1 MSLIKFQNVS
11 FSFGADV
18 ILDDVTFQIN
28 PGEKVGIVGNNGAG
42 KTTLFRMITGELF
55 SNSGE
60 VVMGKDVAVGYM
72 EQHPLTNCTQTLFNE
87 MDSAFAEI
95 HSIRHEME
103 RIEAEM
109 GKENADLDK
118 LTAYY
123 GNLQETFEKKGGY
136 QLEYKISRILLGVGF
151 KKSDYNR
158 NIAEFSGGEKN
169 RVHLAKLLL
178 SEPDI
183 LLLDEP
189 TNHLDIEGI
198 NWLEN
203 FLQQWEK
210 TIVIISHDR
219 YFLDKVT
226 NRTLELE
233 NHEIKSYRGNYS
245 AYIQQKTQQLVL
257 QEKMYTLQKADIEK
271 KQEFIRR
278 NIAGQKTKQAK
289 SRIIELEKMKK
300 IAPPAHRVQYQLSFP
315 AGQRGGNDVLHI
327 EDLNKSFEDRKIISS
342 FNYLIRK
349 GDKVGLIGANG
360 SGKTTLLKMITGSLA
375 QDSGS
380 ITLGSHIDVGYFSQN
395 LENQNLENTIIEE
408 VWQADPKKTMQEMRS
423 YLAQFLFYDEDVFA
437 IIKNLSGGE
446 RSRVELAKLILSGIN
461 FLILDEPTN
470 HLDIF
475 AKMALEESLSAF
487 SGTILV
493 VSHDR
498 YFLDKITNRIIYLE
512 DGTHS
517 LYEGNYSEFWMNNKL
532 VEEAAA
538 ATKTSALPTSGK
550 QKYQE
555 QKRENRKKERSNRKR
570 SPQVIES
577 EIETT
582 EKRIAELDELLQ
594 QPEVFSDFEKT
605 QQIDAEYKEL
615 STKLESLYEEWE
627 EVGC

>member
-60 VVMGKDVAVGYM
+60 VVMGKDAVIGYM

-87 MDSAFAEI
+87 MDSAFTEI

-169 RVHLAKLLL
+169 RVQLAKLLL

-198 NWLEN
+198 NWLEG
-203 FLQQWEK
+203 FLSQWEK

-245 AYIQQKTQQLVL
+245 AYIRQKTEQIAL

-375 QDSGS
+375 QDSGN

-627 EVGC
+627 ETDN

>member
-18 ILDDVTFQIN
+18 ILDDVDFQIN

-60 VVMGKDVAVGYM
+60 VVMGKDAVIGYM
-72 EQHPLTNCTQTLFNE
+72 EQHPLTNCTETLFNE
-87 MDSAFAEI
+87 MDKAFTEI

-103 RIEAEM
+103 RIEEEM
-109 GKENADLDK
+109 GKENADLEK

-136 QLEYKISRILLGVGF
+136 QLEYKISRILLGIGF

-189 TNHLDIEGI
+189 TNHLDIDGI
-198 NWLEN
+198 NWLEG
-203 FLQQWEK
+203 FLSQWEK

-245 AYIQQKTQQLVL
+245 AYIRQKTEQIAL

-300 IAPPAHRVQYQLSFP
+300 IAPPAHRVHYQLSFSD
-315 AGQRGGNDVLHI
+315 GRRGGNDVLHI
-327 EDLNKSFEDRKIISS
+327 EDLNKSFDDRKIISS
-342 FNYLIRK
+342 LNYLVRK
-349 GDKVGLIGANG
+349 GDKVGIIGANG
-360 SGKTTLLKMITGSLA
+360 SGKTTLLKMIIGKLS
-375 QDSGS
+375 QDSGN

-395 LENQNLENTIIEE
+395 LENQNSENTIVEE

-423 YLAQFLFYDEDVFA
+423 FLAQFLFYDEDVFA
-437 IIKNLSGGE
+437 FIKNLSGGE

-487 SGTILV
+487 TGTILV

-512 DGTHS
+512 NGSHLT
-517 LYEGNYSEFWMNNKL
+517 YEGNYSEFWVNNKQK
-532 VEEAAA
+532 EENGVN
-538 ATKTSALPTSGK
+538 KTTTDNGGK

-555 QKRENRKKERSNRKR
+555 QKKENRKKERSNRKR
-570 SPQVIES
+570 NPQIIES
-577 EIETT
+577 EIENT

-594 QPEVFSDFEKT
+594 QEDVFSNFEKT
-605 QQIDAEYKEL
+605 QQIDVEYKEL
-615 STKLESLYEEWE
+615 SAKLEKLYEEWE
-627 EVGC
+627 ESGK

>member
-87 MDSAFAEI
+87 MDSAFTEI

-375 QDSGS
+375 QDSGN

-538 ATKTSALPTSGK
+538 ATKTSVLPTSGK

-582 EKRIAELDELLQ
+582 EKRIAELDELLH

-627 EVGC
+627 ETDN

>member
-1 MSLIKFQNVS
+1 MSLVKFQNVS

-18 ILDDVTFQIN
+18 ILENVDFQIN

-42 KTTLFRMITGELF
+42 KTTLFRLITGELF
-55 SNSGE
+55 SDSGE
-60 VVMGKDVAVGYM
+60 VTVGKDIVVGYM
-72 EQHPLTNCTQTLFNE
+72 EQHPLTDCTETLFNE
-87 MDSAFAEI
+87 MDKAFTEI
-95 HSIRHEME
+95 HSIRREME
-103 RIEAEM
+103 RIEDEM
-109 GKENADLDK
+109 GKENADLEK

-136 QLEYKISRILLGVGF
+136 QIEYKISHILLGIGF
-151 KKSDYNR
+151 GKADYSR

-169 RVHLAKLLL
+169 RVRLAKLLL

-198 NWLEN
+198 SWLEN
-203 FLQQWEK
+203 FLAQWKK
-210 TIVIISHDR
+210 TVVIISHDR
-219 YFLDKVT
+219 YFLDNVT

-233 NHEIKSYRGNYS
+233 NHAVKSYRGNYS
-245 AYIQQKTQQLVL
+245 AYIRQKTEQLAL
-257 QEKMYTLQKADIEK
+257 QEKLYTLQKADIEK

-300 IAPPAHRVQYQLSFP
+300 IAAPTHKISYQLYFP
-315 AGQRGGNDVLHI
+315 EGQRGGNDVLHI
-327 EDLNKSFEDRKIISS
+327 ENLSKSFDNKQIISS
-342 FNYLIRK
+342 FNYLVK
-349 GDKVGLIGANG
+349 KSDKVGIIGANG
-360 SGKTTLLKMITGSLA
+360 SGKTTLLKMIIGKLLP
-375 QDSGS
+375 DSGN

-395 LENQNLENTIIEE
+395 LENQNPENTIIEE

-423 YLAQFLFYDEDVFA
+423 YLAQFLFYDEDVFDV
-437 IIKNLSGGE
+437 IKNLSGGE

-475 AKMALEESLSAF
+475 AKMALEESLAAF
-487 SGTILV
+487 TGTILV

-512 DGTHS
+512 NGKHS
-517 LYEGNYSEFWMNNKL
+517 VFDGNYSEFWQNYKQIEENNLKN
-532 VEEAAA
+532 
-538 ATKTSALPTSGK
+538 KTIAEPDNR

-555 QKRENRKKERSNRKR
+555 QKKENRKKERSNRKR
-570 SPQVIES
+570 NPQVIEN
-577 EIETT
+577 EIEAA

-594 QPEVFSDFEKT
+594 QPEVFSDFERTHK
-605 QQIDAEYKEL
+605 IDAEYKEL
-615 STKLESLYEEWE
+615 SAGLEKLYEEWE
-627 EVGC
+627 SAGL

>member
-18 ILDDVTFQIN
+18 ILDNVDFQIN

-60 VVMGKDVAVGYM
+60 VVMGKDTVIGYM
-72 EQHPLTNCTQTLFNE
+72 EQHPLTNCTETLFNE
-87 MDSAFAEI
+87 MDKAFTEI

-103 RIEAEM
+103 RIEEEM
-109 GKENADLDK
+109 GKENADLEK

-136 QLEYKISRILLGVGF
+136 QLEYKISRILLGIGF

-189 TNHLDIEGI
+189 TNHLDIDGI
-198 NWLEN
+198 NWLEG
-203 FLQQWEK
+203 FLSQWEK

-245 AYIQQKTQQLVL
+245 AYIRQKTEQIAL

-300 IAPPAHRVQYQLSFP
+300 IAPPAHKVHYQLSFS

-327 EDLNKSFEDRKIISS
+327 EDLNKSFDDIKIISS
-342 FNYLIRK
+342 LNYLVRK
-349 GDKVGLIGANG
+349 GDKVGIIGANG
-360 SGKTTLLKMITGSLA
+360 SGKTTLLKMIIGKLA
-375 QDSGS
+375 QDSGN

-395 LENQNLENTIIEE
+395 LENQNPENTIVEE

-423 YLAQFLFYDEDVFA
+423 FLAQFLFYDEDVFA
-437 IIKNLSGGE
+437 LIKNLSGGE

-487 SGTILV
+487 TGTILV

-512 DGTHS
+512 NGSHLT
-517 LYEGNYSEFWMNNKL
+517 YEGNYSEFWVNNKL
-532 VEEAAA
+532 KEESGVNK
-538 ATKTSALPTSGK
+538 ATTDNGGK

-555 QKRENRKKERSNRKR
+555 QKKENRKKERSNRKR
-570 SPQVIES
+570 SPQIIES
-577 EIETT
+577 EIENA

-594 QPEVFSDFEKT
+594 QEDVFLDFEKT
-605 QQIDAEYKEL
+605 QQIDVEYKEL
-615 STKLESLYEEWE
+615 SAKLEKLYEEWE
-627 EVGC
+627 EAGN

>member
-28 PGEKVGIVGNNGAG
+28 LGEKVGIVGNNGAG

-87 MDSAFAEI
+87 MDSAFTEI

-300 IAPPAHRVQYQLSFP
+300 IAPPAHRVQYQLSFS

-327 EDLNKSFEDRKIISS
+327 EDLNKSFDDRKIISS

-375 QDSGS
+375 QDSGN

-538 ATKTSALPTSGK
+538 ATKTSVLPTSGK

>member
-87 MDSAFAEI
+87 MDSAFTEI

-375 QDSGS
+375 QDSGN

-538 ATKTSALPTSGK
+538 ATKTSVLPTSGK

>member
-87 MDSAFAEI
+87 MDSAFTEI

-375 QDSGS
+375 QDSGN

-627 EVGC
+627 EAGC

>member
-87 MDSAFAEI
+87 MDSAFTEI

-375 QDSGS
+375 QDSGN

-582 EKRIAELDELLQ
+582 EKRIAELDELLH

-627 EVGC
+627 ETDN

>member
-18 ILDDVTFQIN
+18 ILDDVDFQIN
-28 PGEKVGIVGNNGAG
+28 PGEKVGIIGNNGAG

-60 VVMGKDVAVGYM
+60 VVMGKDAVIGYM
-72 EQHPLTNCTQTLFNE
+72 EQHPLTNCTETLFNE
-87 MDSAFAEI
+87 MDKAFTEI

-103 RIEAEM
+103 RIEEEM
-109 GKENADLDK
+109 GKENADLEK

-136 QLEYKISRILLGVGF
+136 QLEYKISRILLGIGF

-189 TNHLDIEGI
+189 TNHLDIDGI
-198 NWLEN
+198 NWLEG
-203 FLQQWEK
+203 FLSQWEK

-245 AYIQQKTQQLVL
+245 AYIRQKTEQIAL

-300 IAPPAHRVQYQLSFP
+300 IAPPAHRVHYQLSFSD
-315 AGQRGGNDVLHI
+315 GQRGGNDVLHI
-327 EDLNKSFEDRKIISS
+327 EDLNKSFDDRKIISS
-342 FNYLIRK
+342 LNYLVRK
-349 GDKVGLIGANG
+349 GDKVGIIGANG
-360 SGKTTLLKMITGSLA
+360 SGKTTLLKMIIGKLS
-375 QDSGS
+375 QDSGN

-395 LENQNLENTIIEE
+395 LENQNPENTIVEE

-423 YLAQFLFYDEDVFA
+423 FLAQFLFYDEDVFA
-437 IIKNLSGGE
+437 LIKNLSGGE

-487 SGTILV
+487 TGTILV

-512 DGTHS
+512 NGSHLT
-517 LYEGNYSEFWMNNKL
+517 YEGNYSEFWVNNKQK
-532 VEEAAA
+532 EENGVN
-538 ATKTSALPTSGK
+538 KTTTDNGGK

-555 QKRENRKKERSNRKR
+555 QKKENRKKERSNRKR
-570 SPQVIES
+570 NPQIIES
-577 EIETT
+577 EIENMDNAT
-582 EKRIAELDELLQ
+582 ERTLLRYRYIRGYTWEKIAAELGYSWRQAHNIHRSALQ
-594 QPEVFSDFEKT
+594 NF
-605 QQIDAEYKEL
+605 
-615 STKLESLYEEWE
+615 
-627 EVGC
+627 

>member
-18 ILDDVTFQIN
+18 ILDNVDFQIN

-60 VVMGKDVAVGYM
+60 VVMGKDTVIGYM
-72 EQHPLTNCTQTLFNE
+72 EQHPLTNCTETLFNE
-87 MDSAFAEI
+87 MDKAFTEI

-103 RIEAEM
+103 RIEEEM
-109 GKENADLDK
+109 GKENADLEK

-136 QLEYKISRILLGVGF
+136 QLEYKISRILLGIGF

-189 TNHLDIEGI
+189 TNHLDIDGI
-198 NWLEN
+198 NWLEG
-203 FLQQWEK
+203 FLSQWEK

-245 AYIQQKTQQLVL
+245 AYIRQKTEQIAL

-300 IAPPAHRVQYQLSFP
+300 IAPPAHKVHYQLSFSD
-315 AGQRGGNDVLHI
+315 GQRGGNDVLHI
-327 EDLNKSFEDRKIISS
+327 EDLNKSFDDRKIISS
-342 FNYLIRK
+342 LNYLVRK
-349 GDKVGLIGANG
+349 GDKVGIIGANG
-360 SGKTTLLKMITGSLA
+360 SGKTTLLKMIIGKLA
-375 QDSGS
+375 QDSGN

-395 LENQNLENTIIEE
+395 LENQNPENTIVEE

-423 YLAQFLFYDEDVFA
+423 FLAQFLFYDEDVFA
-437 IIKNLSGGE
+437 LIKNLSGGE

-475 AKMALEESLSAF
+475 AKMALEESLAAF
-487 SGTILV
+487 TGTILV

-512 DGTHS
+512 NGSHLT
-517 LYEGNYSEFWMNNKL
+517 YEGNYSEFWVNNKQK
-532 VEEAAA
+532 EESSVNK
-538 ATKTSALPTSGK
+538 ATADNGGK

-555 QKRENRKKERSNRKR
+555 QKKENRKKERSNRKR
-570 SPQVIES
+570 SPQIIES
-577 EIETT
+577 EIENA

-594 QPEVFSDFEKT
+594 QEDVFSNFEKT
-605 QQIDAEYKEL
+605 QQIDVEYKEL
-615 STKLESLYEEWE
+615 SAKLEKLYEEWE
-627 EVGC
+627 EAGN

>member
-87 MDSAFAEI
+87 MDSAFTEI

-627 EVGC
+627 ETDN

>member
-87 MDSAFAEI
+87 MDSAFTEI

>member
-87 MDSAFAEI
+87 MDSAFTEI

-375 QDSGS
+375 QDSGN

-605 QQIDAEYKEL
+605 QQIDTEYKEL

-627 EVGC
+627 EAGC

>member
-18 ILDDVTFQIN
+18 ILEDVGFQIN

-42 KTTLFRMITGELF
+42 KTTLFRLITGELF
-55 SNSGE
+55 SDSGE
-60 VVMGKDVAVGYM
+60 VTVEKDVVVGYM
-72 EQHPLTNCTQTLFNE
+72 EQHPLVDCTETLFNE
-87 MDSAFAEI
+87 MDEAFEEI
-95 HSIRHEME
+95 HSIRREME
-103 RIEAEM
+103 RIEDEM
-109 GKENADLDK
+109 RKENADLEK

-123 GNLQETFEKKGGY
+123 GDLQETFEKKGGY
-136 QLEYKISRILLGVGF
+136 QLEYKISHILLGIGF
-151 KKSDYNR
+151 NKADYGR
-158 NIAEFSGGEKN
+158 NVAEFSGGEKN
-169 RVHLAKLLL
+169 RVRLAKLLL

-203 FLQQWEK
+203 FLAQWKK

-219 YFLDKVT
+219 YFLDNVV

-233 NHEIKSYRGNYS
+233 NHTIKSYRGNYS
-245 AYIQQKTQQLVL
+245 AYIRQKTEQIAL
-257 QEKMYTLQKADIEK
+257 QEKLYTLQKADIEK

-300 IAPPAHRVQYQLSFP
+300 ITAPAHKISYKLSFP
-315 AGQRGGNDVLHI
+315 EGQRGGNDVLRI
-327 EDLNKSFEDRKIISS
+327 EDLSKSFGNKQIVSS
-342 FNYLIRK
+342 FNYLVRK
-349 GDKVGLIGANG
+349 GDKVGIIGANG
-360 SGKTTLLKMITGSLA
+360 SGKTTLLKMIIGNILP
-375 QDSGS
+375 DSGN

-395 LENQNLENTIIEE
+395 LENQNPENTIIEE
-408 VWQADPKKTMQEMRS
+408 VWQADPKKTIQEMRS

-437 IIKNLSGGE
+437 VIKNLSGGE

-475 AKMALEESLSAF
+475 AKMALEESLAAF
-487 SGTILV
+487 TGTILV

-498 YFLDKITNRIIYLE
+498 YFLDKIANRIIYLE
-512 DGTHS
+512 DGKHFMS
-517 LYEGNYSEFWMNNKL
+517 EGNYSEFWRNKQA
-532 VEEAAA
+532 EENLLKCKADVA
-538 ATKTSALPTSGK
+538 PDNK

-555 QKRENRKKERSNRKR
+555 QKKENRKKERSNRKR
-570 SPQVIES
+570 DPQVIES
-577 EIETT
+577 EIDAA
-582 EKRIAELDELLQ
+582 EKRIAELDNLLR

-605 QQIDAEYKEL
+605 QKIDIEYKEL
-615 STKLESLYEEWE
+615 SAALEKLYEEWE
-627 EVGC
+627 SAE

>member
-87 MDSAFAEI
+87 MDSAFTEI

-300 IAPPAHRVQYQLSFP
+300 IAPPAHRVHYQLSFSD
-315 AGQRGGNDVLHI
+315 GQRGGNDVLHI
-327 EDLNKSFEDRKIISS
+327 EDLNKSFDDRKIISS
-342 FNYLIRK
+342 LNYLVRK

-375 QDSGS
+375 QDSGN

-627 EVGC
+627 ETDN

>member
-1 MSLIKFQNVS
+1 MSLVKFQNVS

-18 ILDDVTFQIN
+18 ILNDVNFQIN
-28 PGEKVGIVGNNGAG
+28 SGEKVGIVGNNGAG

-60 VVMGKDVAVGYM
+60 VIKGKDAAIGYM
-72 EQHPLTNCTQTLFNE
+72 EQHPLTNCTETLFNE
-87 MDSAFAEI
+87 MDKAFSEI

-103 RIEAEM
+103 RIEEEM
-109 GKENADLDK
+109 VKENADLER
-118 LTAYY
+118 LTTYY

-136 QLEYKISRILLGVGF
+136 QLEYKISRILLGIGF
-151 KKSDYNR
+151 KKEDYNR

-178 SEPDI
+178 AEPDI

-203 FLQQWEK
+203 FLTQWEK

-245 AYIQQKTQQLVL
+245 AYIRQKTEQIAL

-300 IAPPAHRVQYQLSFP
+300 IAPPAHKIHYQLFFP
-315 AGQRGGNDVLHI
+315 EGQRGGNDVLHI
-327 EDLNKSFEDRKIISS
+327 EDLNKSFGERKIISS
-342 FNYLIRK
+342 FNYLVRK
-349 GDKVGLIGANG
+349 GDKVGIVGANG
-360 SGKTTLLKMITGSLA
+360 SGKTTLLKMIIGKLS

-380 ITLGSHIDVGYFSQN
+380 IVLGSHIDVGYFSQN
-395 LENQNLENTIIEE
+395 LENQNPENTIIEE

-423 YLAQFLFYDEDVFA
+423 FLAQFLFYDEDVFDV
-437 IIKNLSGGE
+437 IKNLSGGE

-487 SGTILV
+487 TGTILV

-498 YFLDKITNRIIYLE
+498 YFLDKIANRIIYLE
-512 DGTHS
+512 EATYS
-517 LYEGNYSEFWMNNKL
+517 TYEGNYSEFWQNNKL
-532 VEEAAA
+532 IEENDLKDKACVEN
-538 ATKTSALPTSGK
+538 SGK
-550 QKYQE
+550 LKYQE
-555 QKRENRKKERSNRKR
+555 QKKENRKKERSNRKR
-570 SPQVIES
+570 DPKVIES
-577 EIETT
+577 EIESV

-594 QPEVFSDFEKT
+594 QEDVFSNFEKT
-605 QQIDAEYKEL
+605 QKIDVEYKEL
-615 STKLESLYEEWE
+615 SAKLEKLYEEWE
-627 EVGC
+627 SLDI

>member
-1 MSLIKFQNVS
+1 
-11 FSFGADV
+11 
-18 ILDDVTFQIN
+18 
-28 PGEKVGIVGNNGAG
+28 
-42 KTTLFRMITGELF
+42 
-55 SNSGE
+55 
-60 VVMGKDVAVGYM
+60 
-72 EQHPLTNCTQTLFNE
+72 
-87 MDSAFAEI
+87 
-95 HSIRHEME
+95 
-103 RIEAEM
+103 
-109 GKENADLDK
+109 
-118 LTAYY
+118 
-123 GNLQETFEKKGGY
+123 
-136 QLEYKISRILLGVGF
+136 
-151 KKSDYNR
+151 
-158 NIAEFSGGEKN
+158 
-169 RVHLAKLLL
+169 
-178 SEPDI
+178 
-183 LLLDEP
+183 LDEP
-189 TNHLDIEGI
+189 TNHLDIDGI
-198 NWLEN
+198 NWLEG
-203 FLQQWEK
+203 FLSQWEK

-375 QDSGS
+375 QDSGN

-532 VEEAAA
+532 VEEAAV

-605 QQIDAEYKEL
+605 QQIDVEYKEL

-627 EVGC
+627 EAGC

>member
-87 MDSAFAEI
+87 MDSAFTEI

-375 QDSGS
+375 QDSGN

-538 ATKTSALPTSGK
+538 ATKTSVLPTSGK

-582 EKRIAELDELLQ
+582 EKLIAELDELLH

-627 EVGC
+627 ETDN

>member
-1 MSLIKFQNVS
+1 MSLIKVQNVS

-87 MDSAFAEI
+87 MDSAFTEI

-118 LTAYY
+118 LTVYY

-582 EKRIAELDELLQ
+582 EKRIAKLDELLQ

-605 QQIDAEYKEL
+605 QQIDTEYKEL

>member
-1 MSLIKFQNVS
+1 
-11 FSFGADV
+11 
-18 ILDDVTFQIN
+18 
-28 PGEKVGIVGNNGAG
+28 
-42 KTTLFRMITGELF
+42 
-55 SNSGE
+55 
-60 VVMGKDVAVGYM
+60 
-72 EQHPLTNCTQTLFNE
+72 
-87 MDSAFAEI
+87 
-95 HSIRHEME
+95 
-103 RIEAEM
+103 
-109 GKENADLDK
+109 
-118 LTAYY
+118 
-123 GNLQETFEKKGGY
+123 
-136 QLEYKISRILLGVGF
+136 
-151 KKSDYNR
+151 
-158 NIAEFSGGEKN
+158 
-169 RVHLAKLLL
+169 
-178 SEPDI
+178 
-183 LLLDEP
+183 
-189 TNHLDIEGI
+189 
-198 NWLEN
+198 
-203 FLQQWEK
+203 
-210 TIVIISHDR
+210 
-219 YFLDKVT
+219 
-226 NRTLELE
+226 
-233 NHEIKSYRGNYS
+233 
-245 AYIQQKTQQLVL
+245 
-257 QEKMYTLQKADIEK
+257 
-271 KQEFIRR
+271 
-278 NIAGQKTKQAK
+278 
-289 SRIIELEKMKK
+289 
-300 IAPPAHRVQYQLSFP
+300 
-315 AGQRGGNDVLHI
+315 
-327 EDLNKSFEDRKIISS
+327 
-342 FNYLIRK
+342 LIRK

-375 QDSGS
+375 QDSGN

-538 ATKTSALPTSGK
+538 ATKTSALLTSGK

-605 QQIDAEYKEL
+605 QQIDTEYKEL

-627 EVGC
+627 ETDN

>member
-18 ILDDVTFQIN
+18 ILDDVDFQIN

-87 MDSAFAEI
+87 MDSAFTEI

-375 QDSGS
+375 QDSGN

-538 ATKTSALPTSGK
+538 ATKTSALSTSGK

-555 QKRENRKKERSNRKR
+555 QKKENRKKERSNRKR
-570 SPQVIES
+570 NPQIIES
-577 EIETT
+577 EIENT

-594 QPEVFSDFEKT
+594 QEDVFSNFEKT